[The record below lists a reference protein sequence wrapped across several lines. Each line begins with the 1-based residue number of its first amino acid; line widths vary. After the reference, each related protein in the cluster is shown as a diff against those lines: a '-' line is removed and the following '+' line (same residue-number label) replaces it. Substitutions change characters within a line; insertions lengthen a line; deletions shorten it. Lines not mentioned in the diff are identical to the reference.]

1 MHDEGGVDLRTG
13 SRPPGGD
20 GIRWAFGIVGA
31 VGVLAGLAAIVLPHA
46 TLFAVSWVFGI
57 YLVVSGAA
65 LVVRGFQ
72 VHPRVWWRQAGLV
85 VFGALVVAG
94 GVVAIVFPPIG
105 ARWVAL
111 QLGFTWI
118 LEGIALVYAPWVG
131 RRPLTVV
138 LAVLS
143 VLSGILVMNLPG
155 LGALVTVAAV
165 GSVLI
170 VFGVVQLVV
179 AFSWP
184 RPEEERAGVPIPSP

>member
-1 MHDEGGVDLRTG
+1 MRDERDVDQRTG
-13 SRPPGGD
+13 SLPQGGD
-20 GIRWAFGIVGA
+20 GLRLAFGIVGV

-65 LVVRGFQ
+65 LVVRGLRLR
-72 VHPRVWWRQAGLV
+72 PGVWWRQVGLV
-85 VFGALVVAG
+85 VLGALVVAG

-111 QLGFTWI
+111 LLGFAWI

-184 RPEEERAGVPIPSP
+184 SPEGERAGVPVPGP

>member
-1 MHDEGGVDLRTG
+1 MRDERDVGQRTG
-13 SRPPGGD
+13 SLPQGGD
-20 GIRWAFGIVGA
+20 RIRVAFGIVGA

-65 LVVRGFQ
+65 LVVRGLQ
-72 VHPRVWWRQAGLV
+72 VHPRVWWRQLGLV
-85 VFGALVVAG
+85 VLGALVVAG

-111 QLGFTWI
+111 LLGFAWI
-118 LEGIALVYAPWVG
+118 LEGIALIYAPWVG
-131 RRPLTVV
+131 RRALTVV

-184 RPEEERAGVPIPSP
+184 HPDGERAGRPVPGP

>member
-1 MHDEGGVDLRTG
+1 MTKVASVGGRG

-20 GIRWAFGIVGA
+20 RIRLAFGIVGA
-31 VGVLAGLAAIVLPHA
+31 VGVFAGLAAIVLPHA
-46 TLFAVSWVFGI
+46 TLFAVSWVFGV

-65 LVVRGFQ
+65 SIVRGLQ
-72 VHPRVWWRQAGLV
+72 VHPRVWWRQVGLV
-85 VFGALVVAG
+85 VLGALVLAG

-111 QLGFTWI
+111 LLGFAWI

-131 RRPLTVV
+131 GRPLTVV
-138 LAVLS
+138 LAVLSVLS

-184 RPEEERAGVPIPSP
+184 RPQRAGLPVPGP